1 MQKYFIPCPYH
12 PTLRTLHKP
21 CKKYKPTYNLL
32 NNQIMQNKINKI
44 NEINE
49 NEFFVGFG

>member
-21 CKKYKPTYNLL
+21 YKKYKPTHNLL
-32 NNQIMQNKINKI
+32 IEQFLPNKILK
-44 NEINE
+44 INE
-49 NEFFVGFG
+49 NEFLVGFV